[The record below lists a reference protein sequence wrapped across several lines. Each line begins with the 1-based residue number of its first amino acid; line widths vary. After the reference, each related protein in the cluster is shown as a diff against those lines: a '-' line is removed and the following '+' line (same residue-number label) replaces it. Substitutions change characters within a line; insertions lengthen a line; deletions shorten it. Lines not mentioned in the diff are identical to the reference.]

1 MEDEK
6 LSVAKFEALVN
17 EIKGDCDKCK
27 MDCRYRLQ
35 WLDSLAESLRHQLAK
50 ALAMNRVLLKAAN
63 LVADDDYLDR
73 EIKRLTARILK
84 EEAKNRD
91 HKMTAKKKTSAKNS
105 PVGID
110 EILKAEIKEGPP
122 ILINGILPAGGG
134 MILGGESE
142 VGKSL
147 MRVEWSVLLAGG
159 LPVYGMKTP
168 HAETVLVFQTENTLK
183 VEQFRTKKIMQ
194 GYGIESC
201 HNRIFYA
208 RSYRKPSLLS
218 GEFLDHAEQQI
229 RDSGA
234 TVVWWDPLV
243 SFHNRKEN
251 DNVAMRN
258 VLDAITY
265 LNRKTGAASI
275 IIHHFGQPA
284 TNRKDE
290 IPLRYRLRGA
300 SAIRDWADTIVTL
313 RHTGKPDNPGP
324 GRMVDYIKIRN
335 GPQRRPVYLERDS
348 NFVHHVTSDQR
359 KASPLFIADLIKRHG
374 DRNGYLGSQNEL
386 CRLIQDEADCIR
398 KLAQDGIKEAL
409 TVGYINEKLV
419 DGVKYWNARMQGG

>member
-1 MEDEK
+1 
-6 LSVAKFEALVN
+6 
-17 EIKGDCDKCK
+17 
-27 MDCRYRLQ
+27 
-35 WLDSLAESLRHQLAK
+35 
-50 ALAMNRVLLKAAN
+50 
-63 LVADDDYLDR
+63 
-73 EIKRLTARILK
+73 
-84 EEAKNRD
+84 
-91 HKMTAKKKTSAKNS
+91 MTAKKKTSAKNS

-110 EILKAEIKEGPP
+110 EILRAEIKEGPP
-122 ILINGILPAGGG
+122 ILINGLLPAGGG

-168 HAETVLVFQTENTLK
+168 HAQTVLVFQTENTLK

-218 GEFLDHAEQQI
+218 GDFLNHAEQQI

-243 SFHNRKEN
+243 SFHNRNEN

-265 LNRKTGAASI
+265 LNRKTGASSI
-275 IIHHFGQPA
+275 IIHHFGQPG
-284 TNRKDE
+284 KQGEE

-300 SAIRDWADTIVTL
+300 SSIRDWADTIITL
-313 RHTGKPDNPGP
+313 RMTSTANNPGP
-324 GRMVDYIKIRN
+324 GRQLDYVKMRN
-335 GPQRRPVYLERDS
+335 GPQRPPLYLERDRD
-348 NFVHHVTSDQR
+348 FVHRVTEDNR
-359 KASPLFIADLIKRHG
+359 KASPMTVASVVSENMDEQGYRGSQNDLIKLVKETCECSTGTAHTAIKEAIQV
-374 DRNGYLGSQNEL
+374 GYIKEK
-386 CRLIQDEADCIR
+386 II
-398 KLAQDGIKEAL
+398 DGIKYFES
-409 TVGYINEKLV
+409 
-419 DGVKYWNARMQGG
+419 